1 MSHFV
6 RTTGGL
12 LQLQPDAVN
21 SRDIAKLRAFAA
33 RLGYPVA
40 GLRQGRSLPP
50 APKRSPAPCVLQDLQ
65 ATEPEAFYLKL
76 SGFG

>member
-21 SRDIAKLRAFAA
+21 SRDIVKLREFAT
-33 RLGYPVA
+33 RLGYPLA
-40 GLRQGRSLPP
+40 RPPQGPRWP
-50 APKRSPAPCVLQDLQ
+50 APTRSPAPCVLQDLQ
-65 ATEPEAFYLKL
+65 ATEPEAFR
-76 SGFG
+76 